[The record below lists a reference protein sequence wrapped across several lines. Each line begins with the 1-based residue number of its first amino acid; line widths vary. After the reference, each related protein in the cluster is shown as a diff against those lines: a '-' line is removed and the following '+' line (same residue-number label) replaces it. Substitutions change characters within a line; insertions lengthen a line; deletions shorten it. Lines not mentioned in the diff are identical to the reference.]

1 MDWSFHGKDAT
12 WFDISHIMRL
22 FPHLTL
28 DDNYRLMCYL
38 TSGFHGI
45 TGTIRALRK
54 GIPSEPTVESIFSD
68 PRVDFFLGKE
78 LTPPKE
84 SAKPMEAIYNDG
96 TPEGYFEALLCSE
109 FLRTLP
115 GTESLFHNWMP
126 ILNQPPADYPSAWD
140 TYLDVTDWRPRIL
153 LSEDWSP
160 TLLAYSRYI
169 ENGTEGSDG
178 RDIIHLTQ
186 YSFERNLWHYHYKQI
201 KMNLACPEGQIEDNS
216 RYKDGRCCCV
226 FNESS
231 IMIAREK
238 NGSDKL
244 LKIRSLFE
252 TPRGGSK

>member
-1 MDWSFHGKDAT
+1 MAQSCYFLDSYPLYEHYHACWEFLDNEVDWSFHGKDAT
-12 WFDISHIMRL
+12 WFDISHVMRL

-28 DDNYRLMCYL
+28 DENYRLMCYL

-115 GTESLFHNWMP
+115 GTESLFHNWTP

-140 TYLDVTDWRPRIL
+140 TYLYRLETPHSVIGRLVSHLAGIFSLYRKWYGRFRWSGHHPLDPIL
-153 LSEDWSP
+153 L
-160 TLLAYSRYI
+160 
-169 ENGTEGSDG
+169 
-178 RDIIHLTQ
+178 
-186 YSFERNLWHYHYKQI
+186 
-201 KMNLACPEGQIEDNS
+201 
-216 RYKDGRCCCV
+216 
-226 FNESS
+226 
-231 IMIAREK
+231 
-238 NGSDKL
+238 
-244 LKIRSLFE
+244 
-252 TPRGGSK
+252 